1 MDYIEINGYKSIENV
16 RIDLAPINILIGA
29 NGSGKSNF
37 ISFFEFLNRLFNRK
51 LNEYV
56 ALIGGDNKILH
67 KGKKH
72 TDVISFKMEFDNGV
86 NGYSARFQRED
97 VK

>member
-1 MDYIEINGYKSIENV
+1 MDYIEINGYKSIKNV

-67 KGKKH
+67 KGKN
-72 TDVISFKMEFDNGV
+72 TQM
-86 NGYSARFQRED
+86 
-97 VK
+97 